1 MISMKKYLEYIYL
14 LGIFLSPITP
24 ILNSADVVAPQFI
37 SLTFF
42 TIIGLGTLLINN
54 SKKIKFKLFSL
65 PLYCFGIYLTVASFS
80 SFFAINKVESI
91 IAITKIFIVFVN
103 IYIIYSLE
111 LFKKIQLS
119 SLLLISTF
127 YLLVESLRS
136 IYPIT
141 PILDFSGVFD
151 FTFANEYMKGFT
163 GNKNITSASI
173 ALKIPL
179 ALLLLHIT
187 KKRPIQI
194 LSIFTITISFITIL
208 FLGARATFLSL
219 IIIALLST
227 SLHLFYLL
235 KQNKRIFNSK
245 NLIILFSLILGFFFF
260 NSNIPENSQS
270 SIDNRM
276 NFIAQEKLDNSSQTR
291 LRYYRQAINYF
302 IQNPFIGAGIGNW
315 KLVSI
320 DLDKENVVSYIVP
333 YNLHND
339 FLEILG
345 ETGIFGFLSYIGF
358 FFSLIYILL
367 RSLNLNNSVEHNRII
382 ILLF

>member
-1 MISMKKYLEYIYL
+1 
-14 LGIFLSPITP
+14 
-24 ILNSADVVAPQFI
+24 
-37 SLTFF
+37 
-42 TIIGLGTLLINN
+42 
-54 SKKIKFKLFSL
+54 
-65 PLYCFGIYLTVASFS
+65 
-80 SFFAINKVESI
+80 
-91 IAITKIFIVFVN
+91 
-103 IYIIYSLE
+103 
-111 LFKKIQLS
+111 
-119 SLLLISTF
+119 
-127 YLLVESLRS
+127 
-136 IYPIT
+136 
-141 PILDFSGVFD
+141 
-151 FTFANEYMKGFT
+151 MKGFT

-382 ILLF
+382 ILLFSSLLCYIIDASLNFPQYRVVMQVNLLLIMFLILSFNSQEIKHTNEV